1 MDNKQAI
8 QELKSIKKSKESLTT
23 KVFGG
28 AYEDEICALNI
39 AIKALESYEN
49 VEIAKKMGV

>member
-8 QELKSIKKSKESLTT
+8 QELKSMKKSKEGLTT

-28 AYEDEICALNI
+28 AYKDEICALEI
-39 AIKALESYEN
+39 AIKALETLEKN
-49 VEIAKKMGV
+49 N

>member
-1 MDNKQAI
+1 MDSKQAI
-8 QELKSIKKSKESLTT
+8 QELKSMKKSKESFTT

-39 AIKALESYEN
+39 AIKALEILERN
-49 VEIAKKMGV
+49 D

>member
-8 QELKSIKKSKESLTT
+8 QELKSIKNSKESLVT

-28 AYEDEICALNI
+28 AYKDEICALDM
-39 AIKALESYEN
+39 AIKALETLESE
-49 VEIAKKMGV
+49 VDQ

>member
-8 QELKSIKKSKESLTT
+8 QELKNMKKSKESLTT

-39 AIKALESYEN
+39 AIKALESE
-49 VEIAKKMGV
+49 VEK